1 MIIAHIICFV
11 NTYFYIFEHKFSTK
25 IKFGT
30 KQRINEMLSQR
41 HYACK
46 SALII
51 DKKNFLRYNVINKGN
66 TVVKTVDRAIDYLWK

>member
-30 KQRINEMLSQR
+30 KQRINELLSLQ
-41 HYACK
+41 H
-46 SALII
+46 SLLT
-51 DKKNFLRYNVINKGN
+51 KKFLRYNVINKGK
-66 TVVKTVDRAIDYLWK
+66 TVVKTVDRTIDYLWK